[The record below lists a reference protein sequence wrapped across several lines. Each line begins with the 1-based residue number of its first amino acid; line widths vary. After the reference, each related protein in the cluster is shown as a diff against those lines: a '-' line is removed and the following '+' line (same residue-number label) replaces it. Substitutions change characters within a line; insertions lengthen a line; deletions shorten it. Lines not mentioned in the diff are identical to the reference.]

1 MKKPLLLLLVLALV
15 AGFFASGLHRQLDLD
30 TLKAGMAG
38 FAAWREA
45 SPVLVAALYFAA
57 YVAVTALSLPG
68 AAVMTLAGG
77 ALFGLG
83 WGLLIVSFA
92 STIGATLAFL
102 VSRHLLRDSVHA
114 RFGARLRAID
124 EGIARD
130 GAFYLFSLRLV
141 PAFPFFLINLLM
153 GLTPIRTRTFYWVS
167 QLGMLP
173 GTLVYVNAGTE
184 LGAVDSLAGVLSPG
198 LVASFVL
205 LGLFPLLARWMVE
218 RVQARRVY
226 AGWQRPARFERNLVV
241 IGAGAAGLVT
251 SYIAAAVKAKVTLVE
266 AGRMGGDCL
275 NTGCVPSKALI
286 RSARLAHQIRHAD
299 RYGLEPGEP
308 EIDFRRLMARVRA
321 VIRKI
326 EPHDSVERYSAL
338 GVEVLQGRARIV
350 DPWTVEVALN
360 EGGTRRLSTRSI
372 VIATGARP
380 TVPDLPGLEA
390 VGYLTSDT
398 VWDAFAAL
406 DAPPRRLL
414 VLGGGPI
421 GCELAQACARL
432 GSQVVLVGRA
442 PQLLPREDADV
453 GAFARA
459 ALEADGVEVLTGV
472 AALRCEQ
479 ETAAGGTDK
488 FLVVA
493 DLASGGERR
502 IAFDTLLCAVGRSA
516 RLEGFGLEALGIP
529 TGATV
534 ATDDFLQ
541 TRYPNILAAGDVAGP
556 LQFTHVAAHQAWHAA
571 VNALFGHLRRFR
583 VDYRCVPH
591 TTFTDP
597 EVARVGL
604 NETEARTRGIAFE
617 FTRYDL
623 AELDRAI
630 TDGADRGFVKVLT
643 VPGKDRILG
652 ATIVGEHAG
661 ELLAEFVLAMKHGLG
676 LNKLLGTI
684 HAYPTFAE
692 ANKSVA
698 GEWKRA
704 HAPQRVLRWLER
716 HHAWRRG

>member
-1 MKKPLLLLLVLALV
+1 MKKRLLLLLVLALV

-604 NETEARTRGIAFE
+604 NETEAHARGIAFE

>member
-1 MKKPLLLLLVLALV
+1 MKKRLLLLLVLALV

-604 NETEARTRGIAFE
+604 NETEAHARGIAFE

-716 HHAWRRG
+716 HHAWLRG

>member
-45 SPVLVAALYFAA
+45 SPVLVAALYLAA

-493 DLASGGERR
+493 DPASGGERR

-604 NETEARTRGIAFE
+604 NETEAHARGIAFE